1 MAQRNIYLSQ
11 APNEDLQGYARRLAK
26 AVDQRLVRLEK
37 YAEREEY
44 SGVKEWAY
52 KGAMYDIKRIY
63 GEGNRFNRGIPKS
76 GVELTRQQEL
86 ELMRKI
92 NAMRDFIEKPS
103 STATGVK
110 DIYQKQADTFN
121 KNNGTNFTW
130 KELANFFNSKSYKK
144 LEQISY
150 KSTFK
155 MANFLKDNDLKTK
168 KEIREFIKQHKNSET
183 FSGDEVL
190 DKFILDAVNDKDI
203 RISQLVGKKY

>member
-1 MAQRNIYLSQ
+1 MAQRDIYLDQ
-11 APNEDLQGYARRLAK
+11 APNEDLQSYARRLAK
-26 AVDQRLVRLEK
+26 AVDQRLVRIEK
-37 YAEREEY
+37 YSNQPEY
-44 SGVKEWAY
+44 AGIKEWAY

-63 GEGNRFNRGIPKS
+63 GEGNRFNRGIPKK

-110 DIYQKQADTFN
+110 EIYQDQVDKFN
-121 KNNGTNFTW
+121 KKNGTNFTW
-130 KELANFFNSKSYKK
+130 KQLANYFTSKSYKK
-144 LEQISY
+144 LAETSY

-155 MANFLKDNDLKTK
+155 MTTFLIDNDLKTK
-168 KEIREFIKQHKNSET
+168 EEIRQFIQQHKNSQT

-190 DKFILDAVNDKDI
+190 DDFIKKAVNNKDI
-203 RISQLVGKKY
+203 RISQLLGKKY